1 MSKLIVPLT
10 ITKEQFC
17 IVTQSGKEKSAFRRD
32 ILEMSG
38 GNGIGDRNLLQK
50 RIPRS
55 ARYDRVQ
62 AKTDTGASM
71 SKVLIIL
78 LISSFRELKSVLIR
92 SQLQFWPDSCPL
104 KITTTVRRQKSGPFF
119 VLAFSSGNGCPDFWL
134 NIQCTL

>member
-1 MSKLIVPLT
+1 MVKLSLPLT
-10 ITKEQFC
+10 ITKDQFC
-17 IVTQSGKEKSAFRRD
+17 IVTQSGKEKSAFTRE

-71 SKVLIIL
+71 SKVLTVL
-78 LISSFRELKSVLIR
+78 LFSYFREFESILMR
-92 SQLQFWPDSCPL
+92 SQLLF
-104 KITTTVRRQKSGPFF
+104 
-119 VLAFSSGNGCPDFWL
+119 
-134 NIQCTL
+134 

>member
-17 IVTQSGKEKSAFRRD
+17 IVTQSGKEKSAFSGE

-71 SKVLIIL
+71 SKVLIVL
-78 LISSFRELKSVLIR
+78 LISSFREFEFVLIR
-92 SQLQFWPDSCPL
+92 SQLQF
-104 KITTTVRRQKSGPFF
+104 
-119 VLAFSSGNGCPDFWL
+119 
-134 NIQCTL
+134 